1 MIRVI
6 WISIGGVLTA
16 LLTAGQL
23 LAAPIVTN
31 ISPTFGAYGDPSF
44 INVRGMGFTGGALT
58 VKLNG
63 AGGTTAPASATSDN
77 LIQMLVP
84 QSAPWVSGP
93 IYVQVGA
100 SGVISTQ
107 DFRVIGPGPYIDG
120 FNPAVANVGNALTI
134 TGAHFSSP
142 IRVKFTGANAF
153 NTNPVSAAVLVV
165 NVPAGAAT
173 GLISVT
179 NLASPSGSYTSE
191 SLLYIPPPPVI
202 GFSPKS
208 GRTGTN
214 VFITGASFTGTYK
227 VTFDG
232 LDAANFDVLSN
243 AMIRA
248 EVPANATTGKVRIY
262 TPAGSGQSTSNFCLL
277 PTITGFSPGFGPVGT
292 NVTVY
297 GKNFTDG
304 SPSVTFGGTN
314 APSVSGVTS
323 NQLTVVVPANAQSG
337 PITVTTTN
345 GTATSSELFYL
356 PARITNI
363 TPNRGDP
370 GTWIK
375 VTGENFTNTSAVN
388 FSGGSAISFWVT
400 NNTTL
405 GAQVP
410 TNAVSG
416 PISITTPAGTT
427 NSTNRFYMPPVII
440 VFNPTHGLP
449 GTNVTLT
456 GQNFFD
462 ATAVRFNGSNATF
475 SVVNNT
481 TINATVPTNAQT
493 GPITVVAPAGTNTS
507 AVNFVLDY
515 TANLGVTV
523 TDSPDPVTVTSNLTY
538 SIVVA
543 NNGPY
548 PVPNVML
555 TNLLPGTVVLKSATS
570 SAGAGSLN
578 TNSNPIIGAL
588 GQINVGGN
596 ATVTLV
602 VTPQFAGTISN
613 FAAVAGLYPDPTPAN
628 NTAGNDTLVLPLALL
643 SIRPVSPVAVRVSWP
658 AALTNYT
665 LEFKP
670 VLTTNYYW
678 SNVLTPPTVSGN
690 ENVVNDINSGAMKYY
705 RLRN

>member
-1 MIRVI
+1 M
-6 WISIGGVLTA
+6 TA
-16 LLTAGQL
+16 LLTGQL
-23 LAAPIVTN
+23 LAAPIITN
-31 ISPTFGAYGDPSF
+31 ISPTFGAYGDPSY
-44 INVRGMGFTGGALT
+44 INIRGMGFTGGALT

-63 AGGTTAPASATSDN
+63 PGGTTAPASATSDN

-84 QSAPWVSGP
+84 QSAPWVNGP

-179 NLASPSGSYTSE
+179 NLVSPSGWYTSE

-292 NVTVY
+292 SVTIN
-297 GKNFTDG
+297 GANFTDG
-304 SPSVTFGGTN
+304 TPVVAFGGTVAA
-314 APSVSGVTS
+314 APTGVTF
-323 NQLTVVVPANAQSG
+323 NQLTALVPAGAAAG

-345 GTATSSELFYL
+345 GTATSASLFYL
-356 PARITNI
+356 PARITGF
-363 TPNRGDP
+363 TPNNSGP
-370 GTWIK
+370 GTTVKI
-375 VTGENFTNTSAVN
+375 TGENFTNASAVD
-388 FSGGSAISFWVT
+388 FSGAAAASFVVS
-400 NNTTL
+400 NNTTI
-405 GAQVP
+405 GVIVP
-410 TNAVSG
+410 FGVVSG
-416 PISITTPAGTT
+416 PISVTTPAGTT
-427 NSTNRFYMPPVII
+427 NSTARFYAPPVIS

-456 GQNFFD
+456 GINFFD

-481 TINATVPTNAQT
+481 TINATVPNNAQT
-493 GPITVVAPAGTNTS
+493 GPITVVAPAGTNTT

-538 SIVVA
+538 SILVA
-543 NNGPY
+543 NNGPF

-555 TNLLPGTVVLKSATS
+555 TNLLPGTVVLKSATT
-570 SAGAGSLN
+570 SAGTLN

-602 VTPQFAGTISN
+602 VAPQFAGTISN

-658 AALTNYT
+658 AVLTNYA

-670 VLTTNYYW
+670 ALTTNYYW
-678 SNVLTPPTVSGN
+678 SNFLTPPTVSGN

-705 RLRN
+705 RLRK